1 MYPENNL
8 LAYVIYIVF
17 FLGMMALFAYLIY
30 RRVTIIR
37 KGEPKNRYDQIGK
50 RLWLTFKVV
59 LGQTR
64 ILNPRFWDGGIA
76 HAFIFWGFVVL
87 LINSTNVIFGGLI
100 PGFHFPFLAP
110 GAELL
115 TIYNYMRDIFE
126 LIVTVMV
133 LYAFFRRLFIKPK
146 RLTINWEGYLIL
158 TFILLIM
165 VSDFFMNGAEW
176 VLHGTALKNPSLM
189 NFWMGRWFTAHNMS
203 ADTASLVHHIGW
215 WTHAAIVL
223 IFLNFLPVSKHFHVI
238 TAPFN
243 VFFQNLEIGPLP
255 ALDIENAEHYGASKL
270 HHFTW
275 KSILDVYT
283 CTECGRCQSVCPAYG
298 TGKLLTPKGINE
310 DMRHYINEN
319 MDDLVR
325 HSRKELD
332 EMELKHDPLIG
343 SVISEEVLWACTTC
357 RACEEAC
364 PLTIEFVERIVD
376 MRRSLVLEESR
387 FPTELQTA
395 FNGMERNG
403 NPWNMNEDRLAWAK
417 EDSDLTVKTVE
428 ENPDYEILYWVGCAG
443 AFDQKGQK
451 IARAFT
457 KILNAAQ
464 VNFAVLGNQ
473 EQCTGD
479 SARRAGNEYLFSMM
493 AESNVE
499 TLNKAGVKKIV
510 TTCPHCLNT
519 LKNEYPQF
527 GGHYEVI
534 HHTQFINQL
543 IADGKL
549 RLSEETSKK
558 TLTYHDPCYLG
569 RYNHEF
575 EAPRQVLHS
584 IKGLELVEMKNSH
597 HASFCCGAGGAQMWK
612 EEEKG
617 KQPVR
622 QARMEQA
629 LDVQASEIATACP
642 FCLTM
647 LTDANNEMEA
657 GVEVRDLAEIVAER
671 LS

>member
-1 MYPENNL
+1 MYPESNH
-8 LAYVIYIVF
+8 LAYGIYIVF
-17 FLGMMALFAYLIY
+17 FVGMISLFIYLIY
-30 RRVTIIR
+30 RRITVIR

-50 RLWLTFKVV
+50 RLWLTIKVV

-87 LINSTNVIFGGLI
+87 LINSANVIIGGLI
-100 PGFHFPFLAP
+100 PGFHFPFLGP
-110 GAELL
+110 GTKTL
-115 TIYNYMRDIFE
+115 TVYNYMRDIFE
-126 LIVTVMV
+126 IIVTVMV
-133 LYAFFRRLFIKPK
+133 LYAFFRRLVLKPK

-165 VSDFFMNGAEW
+165 LSDFFMNGAEW
-176 VLHGTALKNPSLM
+176 VLHGPALSNASIM
-189 NFWMGRWFTAHNMS
+189 HHWMGSWFNAGSMS
-203 ADTASLVHHIGW
+203 AATATAIFHIGW
-215 WTHAAIVL
+215 WTHAAVVL
-223 IFLNFLPVSKHFHVI
+223 IFLNFLPVSKHFHVL

-243 VFFQNLEIGPLP
+243 VFFQNLEIGPLST
-255 ALDIENAEHYGASKL
+255 LDIENAEHYGASKI
-270 HHFTW
+270 HHFAW
-275 KSILDVYT
+275 KDILDVYT
-283 CTECGRCQSVCPAYG
+283 CTECGRCQSVCPAYN

-319 MDDLVR
+319 MDDLVK
-325 HSRKELD
+325 HSRQELD
-332 EMELKHDPLIG
+332 ELELKHDPLIG

-376 MRRSLVLEESR
+376 MRRSLVLEESK
-387 FPTELQTA
+387 FPNELQAA

-403 NPWNMNEDRLAWAK
+403 NPWNINEDRLAWVK
-417 EDSDLTVKTVE
+417 EEPDLQVKTVE
-428 ENPDYEILYWVGCAG
+428 ENPDFEILYWVGCAG

-451 IARAFT
+451 IARSFT
-457 KILNAAQ
+457 RILNKAN

-493 AESNVE
+493 AEQNVE
-499 TLNKAGVKKIV
+499 TLNNAGVKKIV

-527 GGHYEVI
+527 GGNYEVI

-543 IADGKL
+543 ISEGKIK
-549 RLSEETSKK
+549 LSDNGEHKK
-558 TLTYHDPCYLG
+558 LTYHDPCYLG
-569 RYNHEF
+569 RYNGEF
-575 EAPRQVLHS
+575 EAPREVLQN
-584 IKGLELVEMKNSH
+584 IKGLELTEMKNSRQ
-597 HASFCCGAGGAQMWK
+597 ASFCCGAGGAQMWK

-622 QARMEQA
+622 QARMQQA
-629 LDVQASEIATACP
+629 VDVHAEEIATACP

-647 LTDANNEMEA
+647 LTDASNEMETNVA
-657 GVEVRDLAEIVAER
+657 VRDLAEIVAER
-671 LS
+671 LV